1 MNIYETLRDFDGSY
15 SEIIA
20 GVDEAGRGPW
30 AGPVVAA
37 AVVLDK
43 KKLHTLKDI
52 NDSKKIPEKKR
63 EILFDIVQDACTAYA
78 IAEVSSFNIDKS
90 DILSATMLAM
100 ANAVKGLKLQPQI
113 VLVDGISKPPVEG
126 VKIETIIGGDAKS
139 LSIAAASILAKVHR
153 DRLMRNYD
161 IMYPEYGFKK
171 HKGYGTALH
180 IKALYKFGVCRIH
193 RLSYKPV
200 AVVVEKFKAAEK

>member
-1 MNIYETLRDFDGSY
+1 MDFDSHY
-15 SEIIA
+15 SGIIA

-37 AVVLDK
+37 AVILNPAA
-43 KKLHTLKDI
+43 LGTLGGI

-63 EILFDIVQDACTAYA
+63 EMLFDVVRDACTAYA
-78 IAEVSSFNIDKS
+78 IAEISHLAIDKT

-100 ANAVKGLKLQPQI
+100 ANAVAGLKSSPQVI
-113 VLVDGISKPPVEG
+113 LVDGISKPPVEG

-153 DRLMRNYD
+153 DNLMRNYSG
-161 IMYPEYGFKK
+161 MYPQYGFDK
-171 HKGYGTALH
+171 HKGYGTAAH
-180 IKALYKFGVCRIH
+180 IKALDEFGVCPIH
-193 RLSYKPV
+193 RLTYKPV
-200 AVVVEKFKAAEK
+200 AEVVKKWAQGKKPEKP